1 MKLFGTIFFFL
12 LVLLAV
18 SIRAE
23 EEFDEDVGD
32 LADEGEAEIEGED
45 EAVAL
50 DDDEGEID
58 EEDELENVQVSI
70 QNYFP
75 ESTVT
80 AGKVSELLVSVKV
93 SKDAVDEYTFG
104 TIEGGF
110 HYPQDWSY
118 KVQNFSAI
126 RYNRKLGAGEEATF
140 MYPFMAAELAGG
152 RSYGLQINLHYQA
165 DSSPPRYESAAV
177 FNETVEVA
185 ENMDNAAAEQF
196 FMFLTLAGFAAIG
209 FAYFA
214 SKVNNKKKPAVVVET
229 GTSGNPDSSWIP
241 EQHLKK
247 KVAGSPKTSPNARRR
262 KAD

>member
-1 MKLFGTIFFFL
+1 MCGLTSNFESSGPSSNNSCYNYKSNACIL
-12 LVLLAV
+12 LK
-18 SIRAE
+18 
-23 EEFDEDVGD
+23 
-32 LADEGEAEIEGED
+32 
-45 EAVAL
+45 
-50 DDDEGEID
+50 
-58 EEDELENVQVSI
+58 N
-70 QNYFP
+70 
-75 ESTVT
+75 
-80 AGKVSELLVSVKV
+80 
-93 SKDAVDEYTFG
+93 
-104 TIEGGF
+104 
-110 HYPQDWSY
+110 
-118 KVQNFSAI
+118 
-126 RYNRKLGAGEEATF
+126 
-140 MYPFMAAELAGG
+140 
-152 RSYGLQINLHYQA
+152 LQIDFLG
-165 DSSPPRYESAAV
+165 PPRYESAAV